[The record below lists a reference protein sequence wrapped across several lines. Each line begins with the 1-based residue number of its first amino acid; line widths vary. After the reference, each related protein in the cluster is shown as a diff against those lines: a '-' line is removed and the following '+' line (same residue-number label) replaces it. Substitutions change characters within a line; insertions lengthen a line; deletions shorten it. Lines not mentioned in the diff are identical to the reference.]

1 MLPPL
6 GILVAGGRGRRL
18 SSSGPKAHAVLGA
31 ETLLDR
37 ALACL
42 ATQCDEIVLAVSA
55 GVAPPVPLPRGVFL
69 ALDRPGTRG
78 PLAGL
83 VAGMSARPF
92 EVALVLAVD
101 FPLARGAALATL
113 AARLGDRMAVVPE
126 PGGRAQPLF
135 AAYSGAARAHESARA
150 RRAGAGAGGSGAR
163 SGAARGSRARVARW
177 RSRELPQRKPAGRIG
192 RSAPS
197 PGRRLGRG
205 GGVRRTR
212 PAPRA
217 RVVRRARSASR
228 AGAAPTRL
236 GGVSLTAA
244 LPALRA
250 VEPFARACWVYDLD
264 AFESRARRFLAAFAE
279 LEPVVAYALKANA
292 LPALLE
298 RARSLRLLAEA
309 GSIGELEIARA
320 SGYAPGAMVL
330 NGNGRTGEEADW
342 VARRGTALVNADH
355 LGELDLL
362 ERSAAGADAR
372 LRVAL
377 RVNPGVR
384 TRGHRYVATGGSDSK
399 FGIAPREALEAWS
412 ARARWPHLALDAVHV
427 HVGSQVVEIE
437 PLEAALDV
445 ALELAAESARRAA
458 QPGRWVRC
466 GLRQR
471 R

>member
-1 MLPPL
+1 
-6 GILVAGGRGRRL
+6 
-18 SSSGPKAHAVLGA
+18 
-31 ETLLDR
+31 
-37 ALACL
+37 
-42 ATQCDEIVLAVSA
+42 
-55 GVAPPVPLPRGVFL
+55 
-69 ALDRPGTRG
+69 
-78 PLAGL
+78 
-83 VAGMSARPF
+83 
-92 EVALVLAVD
+92 
-101 FPLARGAALATL
+101 
-113 AARLGDRMAVVPE
+113 
-126 PGGRAQPLF
+126 
-135 AAYSGAARAHESARA
+135 
-150 RRAGAGAGGSGAR
+150 
-163 SGAARGSRARVARW
+163 
-177 RSRELPQRKPAGRIG
+177 
-192 RSAPS
+192 
-197 PGRRLGRG
+197 
-205 GGVRRTR
+205 
-212 PAPRA
+212 
-217 RVVRRARSASR
+217 VRRARSASR

-445 ALELAAESARRAA
+445 ALELAAESARRGAPLA
-458 QPGRWVRC
+458 LLNLGGGFGVDYGSGGEFPVERWGARVARRVREAPYRWMFEPGRWLVAPAGVLLAEVLAVKQRGPRRFVVLAAGMNDLIRPALYGAIHRMAPLVPRAGRRTRAVVVGPVCESADIFGVADLPPVEPGDVVAILDVGAYGASMASNYNGRGRLAELVASGGRLMRARAGERPEDLVR
-466 GLRQR
+466 GR
-471 R
+471 RSDDLPVPRA